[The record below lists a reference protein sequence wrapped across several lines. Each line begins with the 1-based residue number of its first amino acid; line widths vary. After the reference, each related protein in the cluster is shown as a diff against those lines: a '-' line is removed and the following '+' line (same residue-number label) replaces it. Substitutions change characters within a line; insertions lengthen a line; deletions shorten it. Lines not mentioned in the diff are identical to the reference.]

1 MSRHLPERPTAG
13 ALHSTDEA
21 LLSRRDLLSAGGVAL
36 LAAPLVIARA
46 AAPGPGAA
54 DPWRGLK
61 VGVASYTFRELPL
74 EGVIRGIRRVGLRHV
89 SIKDVHLPL
98 RSSREERRAVAQR
111 FRDAGITPLSC
122 GVITLSNE
130 EARVRQA
137 FEYARD
143 LSVPAI
149 VAAPDPASLPLVERF
164 AKEFDIR
171 IAIHNHGPGDRHFP
185 TPDDVWAAVQPL
197 DARVGL
203 CIDVGHTARAG
214 ADPAAAIRKC
224 AARLYDLHL
233 KDESHAAPDGAPM
246 ECGRG
251 VLDLRAIFQELLEI
265 RYAHHVG
272 VEYEKDASDPLPGL
286 AESVGYVKGLLAGL
300 RPAEAAG

>member
-1 MSRHLPERPTAG
+1 MSRDHLECPSADRRAVHEEG
-13 ALHSTDEA
+13 
-21 LLSRRDLLSAGGVAL
+21 LLSRRDLFRAGGVAL
-36 LAAPLVIARA
+36 LASPLANARGEA
-46 AAPGPGAA
+46 AAPGAA

-74 EGVIRGIRRVGLRHV
+74 EGAIHGIRRVGLRYA
-89 SIKDVHLPL
+89 SIKDVHLAL

-122 GVITLSNE
+122 GVIAIPNE

-143 LSVPAI
+143 LGAPAI
-149 VAAPDPASLPLVERF
+149 VVAPEPAALPLVERF

-171 IAIHNHGPGDRHFP
+171 VAIHNHGPGDRHFP
-185 TPDDVWAAVQPL
+185 APDDVWTAVQPL

-214 ADPAAAIRKC
+214 ADPATAIRKC

-233 KDESHAAPDGAPM
+233 KDETRAAPDGAPT

-251 VLDLRAIFQELLEI
+251 VLDLRAILQALLEG

-272 VEYEKDASDPLPGL
+272 FEYEKDANDPLPGL
-286 AESVGYVKGLLAGL
+286 AESVGYVKGLLPGL
-300 RPAEAAG
+300 RPAETAR